1 MEGSLSAFLSAA
13 LASGAHLFEK
23 GDLAGPTAHDK
34 DGLADGGGVRIETVE
49 SKTHKEMRQRLW
61 ERLFAPEEALYQ

>member
-1 MEGSLSAFLSAA
+1 MEGGLSAFLP
-13 LASGAHLFEK
+13 ASLTGDAHPFEK
-23 GDLAGPTAHDK
+23 GDLAGPAAHDK